1 MGMKWMKGPNTPHMY
16 SIILSEV
23 WKGKSMLKIQH
34 VIQPI
39 LNPMIYGTNSNTQDI
54 QAHITFEIFVHLSMF
69 VSIYT
74 EPCGGSDAESA
85 NSTVV
90 KSKPLDPWHG
100 R

>member
-1 MGMKWMKGPNTPHMY
+1 MEREKHAENPTRDPADT
-16 SIILSEV
+16 E
-23 WKGKSMLKIQH
+23 
-34 VIQPI
+34 
-39 LNPMIYGTNSNTQDI
+39 PMIYGTNSNTQDI
-54 QAHITFEIFVHLSMF
+54 QAHITFEIFLHLSMF